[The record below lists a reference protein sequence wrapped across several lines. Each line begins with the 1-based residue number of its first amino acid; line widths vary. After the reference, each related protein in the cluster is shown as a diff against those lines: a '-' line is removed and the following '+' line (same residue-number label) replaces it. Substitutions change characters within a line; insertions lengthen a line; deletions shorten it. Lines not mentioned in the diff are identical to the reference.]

1 MEAIGLIM
9 RIVMLTR
16 YSPQKGQRLEPGAI
30 VEIED
35 EIAVDLIQR
44 GLARPAGETV
54 ERAVSAAQE

>member
-1 MEAIGLIM
+1 MIM

-16 YSPQKGQRLEPGAI
+16 YSPQKGERFEPGAV

-44 GLARPAGETV
+44 GLARPAGVPV